1 MQIFNRTMGRVL
13 VTALVAAAVAAAL
26 GGVSLARAGSGDVTL
41 RLTERQD
48 RATFVNG
55 PVGTST
61 TPGSTQQGGPGDQVV
76 LRSTLKNAAG
86 KRIGFSSLICEM
98 VLGHKLQCNGVL
110 HLPGGTLTGT
120 ALVPASESSR
130 APTHIAITG
139 GTGRYDQA
147 AGQGVSIPKSDTVS
161 STVIDLD

>member
-41 RLTERQD
+41 RLTEVQD
-48 RATFVNG
+48 RATFVN
-55 PVGTST
+55 VTH
-61 TPGSTQQGGPGDQVV
+61 TQQGGPGDQVV